1 MLRSFT
7 MCYLTMICKGVVICN
22 DNVVYFYLQS
32 FAVAT
37 PEELEANN
45 DDCAI
50 CWDSM
55 QAARKL
61 PCGHLFHK
69 YVCHMLDGSFRWE
82 SEREVFRAATNDHF
96 NQF

>member
-1 MLRSFT
+1 MNQMFFANPLYLCHYKDEVCRVVCTLYVCELDRDSHRVSFVS
-7 MCYLTMICKGVVICN
+7 YR
-22 DNVVYFYLQS
+22 

-37 PEELEANN
+37 PEELAVNN

-69 YVCHMLDGSFRWE
+69 
-82 SEREVFRAATNDHF
+82 
-96 NQF
+96 

>member
-1 MLRSFT
+1 MLFLMVGNFLLGSSVTVLMEKLLSSFPGRT
-7 MCYLTMICKGVVICN
+7 GHLLSAVVLGIRCGVDSCCAYS
-22 DNVVYFYLQS
+22 VVRR

-37 PEELEANN
+37 PEELAVNN

-69 YVCHMLDGSFRWE
+69 
-82 SEREVFRAATNDHF
+82 
-96 NQF
+96 